1 VEWLFTGL
9 LIAASVGIAGFT
21 GYLLRRLFT
30 TEPGRPD
37 VPAPTSPAGFTGPPT
52 PEEATP

>member
-9 LIAASVGIAGFT
+9 LIAASVGIAVFT

-37 VPAPTSPAGFTGPPT
+37 APAPTSPAGFTGPPT
-52 PEEATP
+52 REEATP